1 MIDNLVVGNN
11 KISVD
16 RTINS
21 LKHLGGRNV
30 GLNVKGAPWK
40 IAGMRFKRVLIA
52 EGTVL
57 TKDLLDVL
65 VHLHSEL
72 IKYEDKYLV
81 RDKYNDKVVAEFH
94 VKQLAEEFI
103 SSSNCYYLG

>member
-1 MIDNLVVGNN
+1 MVGDN

-21 LKHLGGRNV
+21 LKHLGGRTV
-30 GLNVKGAPWK
+30 GFNVKGAPWK
-40 IAGMRFKRVLIA
+40 IDGMRFKRVLIA

-65 VHLHSEL
+65 AHLHSAL
-72 IKYEDKYLV
+72 IKFEVKYLV
-81 RDKYNDKVVAEFH
+81 RDNYNDKVVAEIH

-103 SSSNCYYLG
+103 SSSNCYYLD